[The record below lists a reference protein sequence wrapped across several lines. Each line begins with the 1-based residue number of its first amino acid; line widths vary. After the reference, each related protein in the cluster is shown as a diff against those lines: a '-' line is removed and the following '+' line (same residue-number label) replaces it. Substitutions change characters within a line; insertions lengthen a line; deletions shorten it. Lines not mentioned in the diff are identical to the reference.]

1 MPAEPASPRA
11 AAPVESRS
19 SYPHLTTIATRWMDN
34 DIYGHV
40 NNAVYYSFFDT
51 VINNYLIEHGR
62 LDIFGGA
69 QIGLAVE
76 THCNFHRP
84 LAYPAPI
91 TAGLRVGRLGTS
103 SVRYELALFA
113 ADESTPA
120 ATGYFVH
127 VFVDREA
134 RRPQPLSEPLRA
146 ALRRIVAKA
155 AP

>member
-1 MPAEPASPRA
+1 MPAEPSSPRA
-11 AAPVESRS
+11 VPAIESRS

>member
-1 MPAEPASPRA
+1 MPAADPAPRP
-11 AAPVESRS
+11 APVAESLAD
-19 SYPHLTTIATRWMDN
+19 YPHHTTIQTRWMDN

-51 VINNYLIEHGR
+51 VINNYLIEHGG

-76 THCNFHRP
+76 THCQFHRP

-113 ADESTPA
+113 ADDPQPA

-127 VFVDREA
+127 VFVDHKT
-134 RRPQPLSEPLRA
+134 RRPQPLLPPLRA
-146 ALRRIVAKA
+146 ALQRLTRTP

>member
-1 MPAEPASPRA
+1 MPAEPSSPRA
-11 AAPVESRS
+11 VPAIESRS

-40 NNAVYYSFFDT
+40 NNA
-51 VINNYLIEHGR
+51 
-62 LDIFGGA
+62 A
-69 QIGLAVE
+69 
-76 THCNFHRP
+76 

>member
-11 AAPVESRS
+11 VPPVDSRAN
-19 SYPHLTTIATRWMDN
+19 YPHLTTIATRWMDN

-113 ADESTPA
+113 ADESAPA

-127 VFVDREA
+127 VFVDRET

-146 ALRRIVAKA
+146 ALQRIVASA

>member
-1 MPAEPASPRA
+1 MPAAD
-11 AAPVESRS
+11 AAPRS
-19 SYPHLTTIATRWMDN
+19 LPVAETLSDYPHQTTIQTRWMDN

-51 VINNYLIEHGR
+51 VINNYLIAQGG
-62 LDIFGGA
+62 LDIFGGS

-76 THCNFHRP
+76 THCQFHRP

-113 ADESTPA
+113 AEDTAPA

-127 VFVDREA
+127 VFVDSKT
-134 RRPQPLSEPLRA
+134 RRPQPFSPGLRG
-146 ALRRIVAKA
+146 ALQRLTRPAS
-155 AP
+155 P